1 MNSHLLTWVEISRG
15 ALKNNI
21 RAARQRVGKGVKVM
35 TVVKANAYGHG
46 ILQVAG
52 CAEEEK
58 VDFFGVNSLHEAI
71 TLRNAKIKTP
81 VLVLGYIPLSNL
93 KDAVNHDI
101 SIVAYNAETVNRLQE
116 LAAKY
121 KKDAR
126 IHIKVETGLHRQGV
140 NPEDLHDFL
149 KLVKSKKNIIAEGM
163 STHYANI
170 EDTTEHSYA
179 SRQVEN
185 FKEAF
190 EAAKLA
196 GLNIKYRH
204 TACTAATIL
213 FSEVHF
219 EMIRFGIGLYGL
231 WPSKETKISAYERK
245 IGEFNLIPALT
256 WKTRVAQ
263 VKEVQPNSCIGYG
276 CSDFVTQKSR
286 IAILPVGYYDGYDRK
301 LSNVG
306 YVLIRG
312 KRAPI
317 LGRICMNMCIVDI
330 TNIEGVTP
338 EDEVILLGSCDD
350 DSITA
355 ETMAAKIGTINYEVV
370 TRINESLPRILVN

>member
-21 RAARQRVGKGVKVM
+21 RAARQRVGKNVSIM
-35 TVVKANAYGHG
+35 AVVKANAYGHG

-52 CAEEEK
+52 VAEEEK
-58 VDFFGVNSLHEAI
+58 VDFFGVNSLHEALS
-71 TLRNAKIKTP
+71 LRNAKIKTP
-81 VLVLGYIPLSNL
+81 ILVLGYTPLANL

-101 SIVAYNAETVNRLQE
+101 SVVAYNAETVNKLQE
-116 LAAKY
+116 IAAKY
-121 KKDAR
+121 KKDAKV
-126 IHIKVETGLHRQGV
+126 HIKVETGLHRQGV
-140 NPEDLHDFL
+140 NPEDLPEFF
-149 KLVKSKKNIIAEGM
+149 KLVKSKKNVIAEGM

-190 EAAKLA
+190 EAAERA
-196 GLNIKYRH
+196 GLAIKYRH

-245 IGEFNLIPALT
+245 IGEFSLVPALT

-263 VKEVQPNSCIGYG
+263 VKDVPPNSCIGYG

-306 YVLIRG
+306 YVLIHG

-330 TNIEGVTP
+330 TNIEGVAP
-338 EDEVILLGSCDD
+338 EDEVILLGSSDD

>member
-21 RAARQRVGKGVKVM
+21 RAARQRVGKGVRLM
-35 TVVKANAYGHG
+35 AVVKANAYGHG
-46 ILQVAG
+46 ILPVAG

-93 KDAVNHDI
+93 KDAVTHDI
-101 SIVAYNAETVNRLQE
+101 SIVAYNCETVNKLQE

-121 KKDAR
+121 KKDAK

-140 NPEDLHDFL
+140 NPEDLRDFL

-190 EAAKLA
+190 EAAELE
-196 GLNIKYRH
+196 GLSVKYRH

-245 IGEFNLIPALT
+245 IGEFNLMPALT

-263 VKEVQPNSCIGYG
+263 VKDVQPNSCIGYG

-330 TNIEGVTP
+330 TNIEGVKP

-370 TRINESLPRILVN
+370 TRINESLPRILVS

>member
-1 MNSHLLTWVEISRG
+1 MNSNLLTWVEISRG
-15 ALKNNI
+15 ALINNI
-21 RAARQRVGKGVKVM
+21 RAARQRVGKDVKIM
-35 TVVKANAYGHG
+35 AIVKANAYGHG
-46 ILQVAG
+46 LIQVATT
-52 CAEEEK
+52 ADEEK

-71 TLRNAKIKTP
+71 ALRNAKIKTP
-81 VLVLGYIPLSNL
+81 VLVLGYTPLANL
-93 KDAVNHDI
+93 KDAVNHDVAV
-101 SIVAYNAETVNRLQE
+101 VAYNVETVNKLQE

-140 NPEDLHDFL
+140 NPEELDDFL
-149 KLVKSKKNIIAEGM
+149 KLVKSKKNVIAEGM

-179 SRQVEN
+179 NLQVEN
-185 FKEAF
+185 FNDAF
-190 EAAKLA
+190 EAAKRA
-196 GLNIKYRH
+196 GLDIKYRH

-213 FSEVHF
+213 FSKVHF
-219 EMIRFGIGLYGL
+219 EMIRFGIGLYGM

-245 IGEFNLIPALT
+245 IGEFNLVPVLT

-263 VKEVQPNSCIGYG
+263 VKDVPPNSYIGYG

-286 IAILPVGYYDGYDRK
+286 IAILPIGYYDGYDRK

-306 YVLIRG
+306 YVLIHG

-330 TNIEGVTP
+330 TNIEGVIP
-338 EDEVILLGSCDD
+338 EDEVILLGSSDD
-350 DSITA
+350 DAITA
-355 ETMAAKIGTINYEVV
+355 ETMASKIGTINYEVV